1 MSRIT
6 YVETYWPRRL
16 LHVDGQ
22 TLTSVERVGNATYG
36 TFERP
41 TYNILSYTWG
51 RFESSAG
58 EAIVIH
64 NTPWKI
70 PRIRPDHFTTSDF
83 YRVINR
89 VSQGCSHIWIDVAC
103 IHQENEAIKL
113 SEIGHQAAIFQ
124 GARCAFIW
132 LSHCSVDG
140 LEPLRQQIM
149 YDEVPRFS
157 TIMRKRTR
165 YFQRSLQIF
174 QHLFNDPWFSSLWT
188 LQEAFLRPD
197 ATVLTKDASTLLYDS
212 LGDDMWLE
220 LLLEFFSDVYDI
232 MQTLLRNSKSLKKS
246 QTGKIFLA
254 REIVK
259 LISDAGAK
267 ELHLS
272 NGIQLYAISTSR
284 NPRDHKDKIYGIQQV
299 FGTALGETARTW
311 NGTRFTLEELE
322 DLLGDHIGILSPIF
336 SQMWI
341 RIGDSQPKRSFSLS
355 SRLTVPP
362 YITDNLT
369 RVSLDGHKSMGSI
382 SFHKWFGHWFSGY
395 LCDFSTMCS
404 YWKTARIHFSSK
416 ALERRP
422 DYRIEYIHLDQTDR
436 NQRAFPT
443 ALLQEGSLCGRPG
456 ELNALILAEYGIE
469 TRVFLLGKI
478 ISSDRVRHESS
489 WTGILAYPVNDDGD
503 IYWTRIGICI
513 WDVGDKELE
522 TKVEGLFLSKAYQ
535 LPLY

>member
-6 YVETYWPRRL
+6 FVQTYWPRRL

-22 TLTSVERVGNATYG
+22 TLTPVERVGDATYG

-70 PRIRPDHFTTSDF
+70 PRILPDHFTTSDF

-103 IHQENEAIKL
+103 IHQENEAIKF
-113 SEIGHQAAIFQ
+113 SEIGHQAAIFR
-124 GARCAFIW
+124 GAESAFIW
-132 LSHCSVDG
+132 LSHCSLDG
-140 LEPLRQQIM
+140 LEPLRQQIR
-149 YDEVPRFS
+149 YDEVPRVG

-165 YFQRSLQIF
+165 YFQRTLQRF
-174 QHLFNDPWFSSLWT
+174 QYLFNDPWFSSLWT

-197 ATVLTKDASTLLYDS
+197 AMILAKDASTLFYDDIK
-212 LGDDMWLE
+212 DDMWLE

-232 MQTLLRNSKSLKKS
+232 MQALLRNSKSLKKN
-246 QTGKIFLA
+246 QPDKIFLA

-259 LISDAGAK
+259 RISDAGAK

-272 NGIQLYAISTSR
+272 NGMQLYGLSTSR
-284 NPRDHKDKIYGIQQV
+284 KPRDPKDKIYGIQQV
-299 FGTALGETARTW
+299 FGTALGESSPTW
-311 NGTRFTLEELE
+311 NGTTRLTLEELE
-322 DLLGDHIGILSPIF
+322 DLLGDHIGILSPIS

-341 RIGDSQPKRSFSLS
+341 RIGDSPPRRSFSLS

-362 YITDNLT
+362 YVADKLT
-369 RVSLDGHKSMGSI
+369 RFTRDDHRSMGSI
-382 SFHKWFGHWFSGY
+382 SFHDGFGHLFSGY

-404 YWKTARIHFSSK
+404 YWKIARIHSSSK
-416 ALERRP
+416 PLP

-436 NQRAFPT
+436 NQRAFPI
-443 ALLQEGSLCGRPG
+443 ALLQEGSLCGCPG
-456 ELNALILAEYGIE
+456 ELSALILAEYGIE

-478 ISSDRVRHESS
+478 TSSAI
-489 WTGILAYPVNDDGD
+489 WAGILAYPVKDDGD
-503 IYWTRIGICI
+503 IYWTRIGISV

-522 TKVEGLFLSKAYQ
+522 TKVEGLFLSQVYQ
-535 LPLY
+535 LPLH